1 MQVVKPQQGGAG
13 KIIDLAELRK
23 EAPNKSFGDKKP
35 FKKNDF
41 KQKGKNPQFDK
52 KPQSKEQL
60 DRELESYWLKSGDKS
75 LGKFSIELIL

>member
-41 KQKGKNPQFDK
+41 K
-52 KPQSKEQL
+52 
-60 DRELESYWLKSGDKS
+60 
-75 LGKFSIELIL
+75 